1 MSYFSISDVLNES
14 ERTAAEEQAKRAAY
28 LEDLHKATL
37 LSLQQNPHHIN
48 IEDLTKDSP
57 PLDERKPAALPSM
70 PPPPARTKSDRQEEI
85 KERVVNQLLDY
96 MGHEGTPNTE
106 VASMEMLD
114 LLCGKDE
121 NKYQLMVKSK
131 AVKGTPAEG
140 ASPQIA
146 ATLVNRLKSAK
157 KGNN

>member
-28 LEDLHKATL
+28 LEDLRKATL

-57 PLDERKPAALPSM
+57 PLDERKPAAVPSM

-85 KERVVNQLLDY
+85 KERVVNQLDS
-96 MGHEGTPNTE
+96 MAEEGTPNTE
-106 VASMEMLD
+106 AASMEMLD
-114 LLCGKDE
+114 LLCSKDE

-146 ATLVNRLKSAK
+146 TTLVNRLKSAK